1 MPEKTKTTIRL
12 PRKTLDLV
20 AQVAESLG
28 VTRNAFVT
36 LAVVMLSVRVV
47 SNRRSLED
55 VRREFEA
62 AFSEAQNRM
71 RGDRG

>member
-12 PRKTLDLV
+12 PRRTLDLV
-20 AQVAESLG
+20 ARVSESLG
-28 VTRNAFVT
+28 VTRNAFVS
-36 LAVVMLSVRVV
+36 LAVVLLSARVV
-47 SNRRSLED
+47 NNRRALED

-62 AFSEAQNRM
+62 AFSEAQNRV